1 MNSNTQASTPTTPP
15 KSSQTYIIVTA
26 FLALF
31 AVVGFGIYGLPFFF
45 DFIMEERGWSRAMI
59 TSGNAVGKLVVAPL
73 FGFLAG
79 WLIDKYGPR
88 SLMMTGAFML
98 LIAFVGIAFSSSLEM
113 FYLFYV
119 FNALGYVFAGP
130 LPAQVLISRWFDKN
144 RGKAMGIAYLG
155 IGAGGAVVP
164 ILAAKLVNMYDW
176 HVAMATLG
184 GIGFVLIFGVAYFI
198 KDNAHKKSATVETEK
213 VVAPVVKSVS
223 MKEILKDRN
232 FYLLAIGS
240 MCSIGVVGGI
250 SQHIKLYLSDLNYA
264 QTEAAHVMSFVLLSS
279 LIGRVLM
286 GYLADI
292 FNRKYVMLLIYLIVA
307 SAIPLLLVPEFS
319 GRIYIFAVI
328 FGIGLGGDYMIIP
341 LMAGDLFGLK
351 ALGRTMGII
360 LVADG
365 VAEALFPVMLG
376 LLYNEQ
382 TQSYALGFSVLIG
395 MALLGAVFIY
405 FLPARPQDEA
415 IATAAAENQ

>member
-1 MNSNTQASTPTTPP
+1 MNSDTTATALQPAG

-31 AVVGFGIYGLPFFF
+31 AVVGFGIYGLPFFY
-45 DFIMEERGWSRAMI
+45 DFIMEERGWSRAVI
-59 TSGNAVGKLVVAPL
+59 TSGNAVGKLIVAPL

-88 SLMMTGAFML
+88 SLMMTGALML
-98 LIAFVGIAFSSSLEM
+98 FIAFAGIAFSSSLEM
-113 FYLFYV
+113 FYVFYV

-130 LPAQVLISRWFDKN
+130 LPSQVLISRWFDKN

-164 ILAAKLVNMYDW
+164 ILAARLVGMYDW
-176 HVAMATLG
+176 HTALAILG
-184 GIGFVLIFGVAYFI
+184 GIGFVLVFGVAFFI
-198 KDNAHKKSATVETEK
+198 KDNTRKQNAIAQTEK
-213 VVAPVVKSVS
+213 VAAAPSAAGTS
-223 MKEILKDRN
+223 MKEILRDRN

-250 SQHIKLYLSDLNYA
+250 NQHIKLYLRDLDYS
-264 QTEAAHVMSFVLLSS
+264 QVEAARVMSFVLLSS

-307 SAIPLLLVPEFS
+307 SAIPLLLVPDFG

-365 VAEALFPVMLG
+365 VAEALFPVLLG

-382 TQSYALGFSVLIG
+382 TQSYALGFSVLIVV
-395 MALLGAVFIY
+395 ALLGAVFIY
-405 FLPARPQDEA
+405 FLPKTNQHKGMEGMV
-415 IATAAAENQ
+415 ENG

>member
-1 MNSNTQASTPTTPP
+1 MNPNTQTTTLDSPA
-15 KSSQTYIIVTA
+15 KSSQTYIVVTA

-45 DFIMEERGWSRAMI
+45 DFIMEERGWSRTTI
-59 TSGNAVGKLVVAPL
+59 TSGNAVGKLLVAPV
-73 FGFLAG
+73 FGFIAG

-98 LIAFVGIAFSSSLEM
+98 FIAFVGIAFSSSLEM

-130 LPAQVLISRWFDKN
+130 LPSQVLISRWFDKN

-155 IGAGGAVVP
+155 IGTGGAVVP
-164 ILAAKLVNMYDW
+164 ILAAQLVNRYDW
-176 HVAMATLG
+176 HIALAILG
-184 GIGFVLIFGVAYFI
+184 AIGFLLVFGVAFFI
-198 KDNAHKKSATVETEK
+198 KDNAHKTKSRPEA
-213 VVAPVVKSVS
+213 VVAKPKIEGTS
-223 MKEILKDRN
+223 MREILRNRN

-240 MCSIGVVGGI
+240 MCSIGVVGAI
-250 SQHIKLYLSDLNYA
+250 SQHIKLYLSDLNYSQTDAA
-264 QTEAAHVMSFVLLSS
+264 QVMSFVLLSS

-286 GYLADI
+286 GTLADM
-292 FNRKYVMLLIYLIVA
+292 FNRKYVMLAIYLIVA
-307 SAIPLLLVPEFS
+307 TAIPLLLIPDFS

-365 VAEALFPVMLG
+365 VAEALFPVL
-376 LLYNEQ
+376 
-382 TQSYALGFSVLIG
+382 LGFLYSDTAGYTIGFIVLIAV
-395 MALLGAVFIY
+395 ALLGAVFIY
-405 FLPARPQDEA
+405 FLPKTNQQKGLDG
-415 IATAAAENQ
+415 IAEKH